1 MATIEQTYE
10 IKAPVADVWR
20 ALVDPKKIEAWGGGP
35 AVMDGDKDTE
45 FTLWG
50 GSIHGKNVNVF
61 SQEKL
66 SQLWFSEGWEE
77 ASIATFRLSETDG
90 KTSLKLTHENVPD
103 DEAKEIDDGWRE
115 FYLGSIKDYLENR

>member
-20 ALVDPKKIEAWGGGP
+20 ALVDPKEIEAWGGGP